1 MAGRLANKI
10 VLITGAAAALGLGAA
25 QARLFAAE
33 GAHVILSDIDDAQGE
48 ARVREICAAG
58 GSAEYLPLDVTD
70 EAAWEAAMA
79 GILARHGRLDVLSN
93 NAGVFAIE
101 DVESTSLSAWQ
112 RIFAVN
118 QTGVFLGMKHA
129 LPLLRRSAGASII
142 NFSSIGGLVGFGP
155 AAAYQ
160 ASKGAV
166 RLLSKNAAMHCARDR
181 IRVNSIHPGV
191 IVTQMAN
198 SIPLE
203 VIQGFADSTP
213 FGLGQPDDVA
223 YAALYL
229 ASDESRY
236 MTGAELVIDGGYT
249 AR

>member
-1 MAGRLANKI
+1 MGRLEHKTA
-10 VLITGAAAALGLGAA
+10 LITGAAAARGLGAA
-25 QARLFAAE
+25 QAALFAAH
-33 GAHVILSDIDDAQGE
+33 GARVILSDIDDTAGA
-48 ARVREICAAG
+48 ARVSDIVARG
-58 GSAEYLPLDVTD
+58 GTAEYVRLDVRQ
-70 EAAWEAAMA
+70 EAAWIEAIAH
-79 GILARHGRLDVLSN
+79 IERRHGRLDVLSN
-93 NAGVFAIE
+93 NAGIFRIE
-101 DVESTSLSAWQ
+101 DIESTTLDSWNEV
-112 RIFAVN
+112 FAVN

-129 LPLLRRSAGASII
+129 VPLMRRSGGGSII

-166 RLLSKNAAMHCARDR
+166 RLLSKNAAMHCAPDR

-191 IVTQMAN
+191 IVTQMADT
-198 SIPLE
+198 IDQR
-203 VIQGFADSTP
+203 VIQGFDAATP
-213 FGLGQPDDVA
+213 FGLGQPEDIA

-229 ASDESRY
+229 ASDESKY